1 MNINRYCGVGIS
13 SGGNPHQQQQTSGFS
28 SSSTTDKKSAAASAA
43 AAAASASGRHHPHQF
58 HQQQQQ
64 ALFVVKQHQ
73 QQALFVK
80 HQRMQQQA
88 FFLKQHQQQQLQKQ
102 QQQHQHQQSLL
113 LQSSPYH
120 YSNAAASAAASPTT
134 TTPVIVAS
142 STAFTTTSTIIDLIQ
157 DNNKDDDKNDDLE
170 DYNYYDLVKDNL
182 CWLVPTESS
191 RDNNKSCATAISTA
205 TTANHYSESISSHC
219 TTTNNRE
226 GLDNMHRRYNGPLS
240 QVRNINKMSIAALSK
255 ESKRNEINIINNNN
269 IKNTNIHNNNNNIK
283 SIINSNSNNTMI
295 ANIRQPHHRQ
305 QHPQHDITGF
315 PSKLHDMLDDA
326 DKKNGQYSHMIS
338 WCVDGKSFMIKQ
350 PGEDTPFVNIILKKY
365 FRQTKYKSFLRQL
378 QGYCFR

>member
-120 YSNAAASAAASPTT
+120 YSNAAASAAASATT
-134 TTPVIVAS
+134 TTPVVAS
-142 STAFTTTSTIIDLIQ
+142 SSAFTTTSTIIDLIQ

-182 CWLVPTESS
+182 CWLIPTESS

-283 SIINSNSNNTMI
+283 NNINSNSNNTMI

-326 DKKNGQYSHMIS
+326 DKKNGQYSHIIS
-338 WCVDGKSFMIKQ
+338 WCLDGKSFMIKQ

>member
-28 SSSTTDKKSAAASAA
+28 SSSTTDKKSAAAAA
-43 AAAASASGRHHPHQF
+43 SAAASASGRHHPHQF

-102 QQQHQHQQSLL
+102 QQQQQHQQSLL

-120 YSNAAASAAASPTT
+120 YSNAAASAAASATT
-134 TTPVIVAS
+134 TTPVVAS
-142 STAFTTTSTIIDLIQ
+142 SSAFTTTSTIIDLIQ

-182 CWLVPTESS
+182 CWLIPTESS

-226 GLDNMHRRYNGPLS
+226 GLDNIHRRYNGPLS

-283 SIINSNSNNTMI
+283 NNINSNSNNTMI
-295 ANIRQPHHRQ
+295 ANIRQPHHR

-326 DKKNGQYSHMIS
+326 DKKNGQYSHIIS